1 MADELERWVNEPTGS
16 GKRSRWPSSTAAEWE
31 ALCDGC
37 GKCCL
42 HKLEDD
48 ETGELHPTN
57 VACNL
62 LDRPVRA
69 VQGLQQPPARLSP
82 IACG

>member
-1 MADELERWVNEPTGS
+1 MAVLADRYWETKRLEDMNRE
-16 GKRSRWPSSTAAEWE
+16 EWE

-48 ETGELHPTN
+48 DTGEIYPDQRRL
-57 VACNL
+57 
-62 LDRPVRA
+62 
-69 VQGLQQPPARLSP
+69 PPARPRAPARCKDYKHRHAYVPECVRLTR
-82 IACG
+82 AR